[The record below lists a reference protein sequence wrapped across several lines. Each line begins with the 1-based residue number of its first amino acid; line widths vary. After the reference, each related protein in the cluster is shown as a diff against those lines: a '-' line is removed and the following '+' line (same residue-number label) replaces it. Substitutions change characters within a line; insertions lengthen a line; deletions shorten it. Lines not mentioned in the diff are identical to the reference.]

1 MDIVYRKPN
10 DGTSVAMKE
19 AEEEIISLTDIR

>member
-1 MDIVYRKPN
+1 MDVVYRKPN
-10 DGTSVAMKE
+10 DETSAEMKE